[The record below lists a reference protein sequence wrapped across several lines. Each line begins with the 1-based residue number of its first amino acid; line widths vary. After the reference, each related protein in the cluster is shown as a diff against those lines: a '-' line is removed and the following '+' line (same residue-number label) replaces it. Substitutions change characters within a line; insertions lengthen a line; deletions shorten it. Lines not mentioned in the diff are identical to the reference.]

1 MFATLAL
8 SALFL
13 ASTGALL
20 ARPQLRAS
28 LRANLRPLLRRAR

>member
-1 MFATLAL
+1 MFFF

-20 ARPQLRAS
+20 ARRQLRAS
-28 LRANLRPLLRRAR
+28 LRPLLRRARH